1 MRFRI
6 LDEETIQFLIDF
18 LDDIQ
23 LQAAEDSDKVLLSF
37 CQDMINE
44 LINAD
49 EVYDDDEIIRN
60 LNKRSNNIDEPSYLD
75 LGKIFNYLSSIKNFT
90 DLPQEKGRKKRKKQ
104 EKEKPVN
111 KKPSINSYM
120 SLKEI
125 KQFLIDDPELTNE
138 ERFDLY
144 YEEYDRVQEEK
155 RRKKEQKNSISYDK
169 MLKDLNIEPYKP
181 KPKKKK

>member
-1 MRFRI
+1 MICLIWIRTTQI
-6 LDEETIQFLIDF
+6 LT
-18 LDDIQ
+18 
-23 LQAAEDSDKVLLSF
+23 
-37 CQDMINE
+37 N
-44 LINAD
+44 
-49 EVYDDDEIIRN
+49 
-60 LNKRSNNIDEPSYLD
+60 
-75 LGKIFNYLSSIKNFT
+75 LSSIKNFT

-111 KKPSINSYM
+111 KKPSINSYL